1 MRLLARSFSKVP
13 SYFRRGATFV
23 TKFRRSWIKINC
35 WRLALARSLRR
46 ACDNLLH
53 TKNYSLPR
61 KTRSFRKYSTEKK
74 IAPRGTLLGLISSGT
89 QIKTSMVHAHKTI
102 LRFPKLLNFLFDF
115 TSLSFKCSRL
125 FLLRLWLTRNY
136 SYRKFVFL

>member
-1 MRLLARSFSKVP
+1 
-13 SYFRRGATFV
+13 
-23 TKFRRSWIKINC
+23 
-35 WRLALARSLRR
+35 LALARSLRR

-102 LRFPKLLNFLFDF
+102 LRFPKLLKFFIRLYVVVFQVLSFIFIAFMIDSKLFVQKICFSLKSTIFTLSRFIFAKFMLFDPNF
-115 TSLSFKCSRL
+115 C
-125 FLLRLWLTRNY
+125 
-136 SYRKFVFL
+136 